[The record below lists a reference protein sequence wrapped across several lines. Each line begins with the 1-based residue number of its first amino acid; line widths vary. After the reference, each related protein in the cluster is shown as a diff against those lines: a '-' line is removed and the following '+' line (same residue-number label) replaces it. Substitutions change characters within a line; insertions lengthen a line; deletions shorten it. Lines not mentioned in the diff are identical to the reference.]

1 VLRVIRADE
10 FELHLGE
17 ADRPGMIK
25 TGGEFIYIVMP
36 VNL

>member
-1 VLRVIRADE
+1 LRVVRTKE
-10 FELHLGE
+10 VELHLGE

-25 TGGEFIYIVMP
+25 AGTEFLDIIMP